1 MDKRLHAVVSGRVQG
16 VGFRNFVEFR
26 AMALDLSGWVR
37 NLYSGEVEVLAEG
50 NENALSFFLSDLE
63 KGPSSARVIDVQ
75 VEWLPSTG
83 EFDGFDIR
91 TTWVTD

>member
-1 MDKRLHAVVSGRVQG
+1 MEKRLHAVVSGRVQG
-16 VGFRNFVEFR
+16 VGFRNFVEYR
-26 AMALDLSGWVR
+26 AVALDLNGWVR

-50 NENALSFFLSDLE
+50 NENALAFFLSDLE

-75 VEWLPSTG
+75 VEWLPATG

-91 TTWVTD
+91 TTWVSD